1 LRLERLCCRLRVECP
16 AEWTNL
22 LARVR
27 SVAALSNPQVVP
39 PQEQEFV
46 AAPVWCLKARMFAAQ
61 KVLVALLRALANPQ
75 VCSAVA
81 RKGLLVMEP
90 MLAESVVA
98 QRSLPAMQARRVAA
112 WRAAAWRAAA
122 WRNYPQTQKAAL
134 PIADPAR
141 QMLAARVRRCLLVGS
156 GFAVRMNLPEPAR
169 CCSGYSD
176 LSLPR
181 LHLLPRAMLRV

>member
-27 SVAALSNPQVVP
+27 SVAALSNPQASTAVP
-39 PQEQEFV
+39 SQEQEF
-46 AAPVWCLKARMFAAQ
+46 AAPTWCLQARMFAAQ
-61 KVLVALLRALANPQ
+61 KVLAVLLRALANPE
-75 VCSAVA
+75 VRSAVA
-81 RKGLLVMEP
+81 RKSLLVMEP

-98 QRSLPAMQARRVAA
+98 QRSLPAMQARR
-112 WRAAAWRAAA
+112 AAA
-122 WRNYPQTQKAAL
+122 WRNYPQARRAVQAQSAAS

-141 QMLAARVRRCLLVGS
+141 QVLAARVRWYLVS
-156 GFAVRMNLPEPAR
+156 WAGFAVRMNLPEPAR